1 MMAKPWN
8 EYQGTIT
15 KLYIKEGRT
24 LKDVRDI
31 MKLKY
36 NFDASQVYL
45 QETRRAPSP
54 IRKQGSVSLP
64 ITVSCRHHH
73 KTRRCKL
80 AGFFVRL
87 QLCKPTLIRAET
99 SACAEAAHPLPK
111 LFPGPDAVSR

>member
-36 NFDASQVYL
+36 NFDAS
-45 QETRRAPSP
+45 
-54 IRKQGSVSLP
+54 
-64 ITVSCRHHH
+64 
-73 KTRRCKL
+73 
-80 AGFFVRL
+80 
-87 QLCKPTLIRAET
+87 
-99 SACAEAAHPLPK
+99 
-111 LFPGPDAVSR
+111 